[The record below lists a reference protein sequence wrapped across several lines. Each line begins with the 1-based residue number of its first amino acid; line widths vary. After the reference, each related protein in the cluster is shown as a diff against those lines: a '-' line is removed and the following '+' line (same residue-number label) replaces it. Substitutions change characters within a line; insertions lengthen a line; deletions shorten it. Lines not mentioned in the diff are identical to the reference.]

1 MDELY
6 DLSKDDLR
14 MMRKYLDDLSGSN
27 RGDMPGS
34 IRGENGTP
42 GRREVFRTIMDM
54 SRQVTANQRFDTK
67 TAWEKVSARIGR
79 DEH

>member
-1 MDELY
+1 MY
-6 DLSKDDLR
+6 DLSKEEMR
-14 MMRKYLDDLSGSN
+14 MMREYLDDLSGNN

-42 GRREVFRTIMDM
+42 QRKEVFRTIMDL
-54 SRQVTANQRFDTK
+54 SRQGPGHQRFDTK

-79 DEH
+79 DER